1 MVNRLKDGGTI
12 LDFAAR
18 PQDLLRTLSKLSAGS
33 YKKQPDLERKRNL
46 PSWVLMHP
54 PKESEDH
61 GYLSNKAWVSQMRT
75 LFLATLIVSFKCQ
88 FRTTWNLSEMV
99 GLWDIFLIVSWCR
112 KDTVHCG
119 WHYSLGWVLGN
130 SATHYKHGESWQRCV
145 YLLFVLDRGCGMASS
160 LSFYLN
166 FPKLLDHTL
175 EL

>member
-1 MVNRLKDGGTI
+1 MVNRFKDGGTI

-33 YKKQPDLERKRNL
+33 YKKQPDLERKGNL
-46 PSWVLMHP
+46 PWWALMHP

-75 LFLATLIVSFKCQ
+75 LFLVTLIVSFKCQ
-88 FRTTWNLSEMV
+88 FRTTWIYLRWLACGIFWLLVDV
-99 GLWDIFLIVSWCR
+99 GRHSPLWVALFPR
-112 KDTVHCG
+112 E
-119 WHYSLGWVLGN
+119 
-130 SATHYKHGESWQRCV
+130 YKHGESWQRCV

-166 FPKLLDHTL
+166 FPKMMDHTL